1 MFDSVDRELED
12 RLVEEIDPENLRKH
26 VDAFEGTVRE
36 SGSDDEWDAS
46 QYVVGQLEEYG
57 VDATLHEYEGL
68 VSIPESASVTVTNPT
83 RREISEAIT
92 TSFSAATAPA
102 GEHAELVH
110 LPEITEEI
118 VATADVAGKFVYT
131 DGLPTPEPVC
141 LLEDAGAAG
150 AVFGSVNEDELH
162 EMIVTPVWGT
172 PSTETATEI
181 PDLPVVE
188 LSHDEGAWLA
198 EKLAEGPVE
207 VSVTTEVTTELTTL
221 PCPVGEIEGDS
232 DRFFLIGNHVDSWH
246 EGITDNATAMAATL
260 ELARIL
266 SEHEDEL
273 ARGVRF
279 GFWSA
284 HSTGRYAGSAWYA
297 DEHWTD
303 LRENGV
309 GYLHLDL
316 NGLCGAEELWYQHSP
331 ELADEHLDALTVP
344 DLQLPADARQ
354 ELGLDTATDE
364 ADESA
369 DGDNFLGDDHRPGR
383 NSDQSFWGTGMPSLL
398 SGARLSAGTDEG
410 GPVGGGWW
418 WHTPEDTADKVDYNV
433 LAEETKLYLALCGRL
448 CGSVTMP
455 HDYTATVEEV
465 LETLDDIEDEADGAV
480 EFDESRDA
488 AEHLRSTLEPV
499 NDAVDKADGPT
510 ARRAAEDLQV
520 RLGNTLV
527 PALFK
532 QASDYEHDPALPQGR
547 LPYLQG
553 ATELSTA
560 TGRRRRY
567 LETDLQRGRSKLR
580 HKLAQ
585 AQEAAEAFLETHGS
599 HGN

>member
-1 MFDSVDRELED
+1 MFDSVDRELEN
-12 RLVEEIDPENLRKH
+12 RLIEEIDPDRLRAH
-26 VDAFEGTVRE
+26 IDALEGTVRE
-36 SGSDDEWDAS
+36 SGTTDEWDAS
-46 QYVVGQLEEYG
+46 QYVVGRLEEYG
-57 VDATLHEYEGL
+57 VDATLHEYEG
-68 VSIPESASVTVTNPT
+68 VISIPESASVTVTTPT
-83 RREISEAIT
+83 HHVISEAIT
-92 TSFSAATAPA
+92 TSFSAATAPG

-110 LPEITEEI
+110 LPEITEEA
-118 VATADVAGKFVYT
+118 VAAADLEGAFVYT
-131 DGLPTPEPVC
+131 EGLPTPEPVC

-172 PSTETATEI
+172 PSTDTASEI

-188 LSHDEGAWLA
+188 VSHDEGAWLA
-198 EKLAEGPVE
+198 EKLEEGPVE
-207 VSVTTEVTTELTTL
+207 LTVTTEVSTELTNL
-221 PCPVGEIEGDS
+221 PCPVGELEGDS
-232 DRFFLIGNHVDSWH
+232 DRFFLVGNHVDSWH

-266 SEHEDEL
+266 AEHQDEL

-297 DEHWTD
+297 DEFWTD

-316 NGLCGAEELWYQHSP
+316 NGLRGAEELWYQQMP
-331 ELADEHLDALTVP
+331 ELGDEHLDALTVP
-344 DLQLPADARQ
+344 DLDLPADARE
-354 ELGLDTATDE
+354 ELGLEVDDGAGE
-364 ADESA
+364 EES
-369 DGDNFLGDDHRPGR
+369 GDNFLGDDHLPGR
-383 NSDQSFWGTGMPSLL
+383 NSDQSFWGTGMSSLL
-398 SGARLSAGTDEG
+398 SGARLPAGTDEG

-418 WHTPEDTADKVDYNV
+418 WHTPEDTADKVDYDV
-433 LAEETKLYLALCGRL
+433 LTEETKLYLALCGRV
-448 CGSVTMP
+448 CGSATMP
-455 HDYTATVEEV
+455 HDYAATVADV
-465 LETLDDIEDEADGAV
+465 LDVLDDIEADAAGAV
-480 EFDESRDA
+480 EFDDVRAEAERLHTTLEEANGAIDA
-488 AEHLRSTLEPV
+488 AESDE
-499 NDAVDKADGPT
+499 

-520 RLGNTLV
+520 RLGNALV

-532 QASDYEHDPALPQGR
+532 LESDYEHDPALPQGQ
-547 LPYLQG
+547 LPYLQHT
-553 ATELSTA
+553 TELADA

-585 AQEAAEAFLETHGS
+585 AQRAADSFLAEHG
-599 HGN
+599 G

>member
-1 MFDSVDRELED
+1 MLDSVDRQLEQ
-12 RLVEEIDPENLRKH
+12 RLVQEIDPERLREH
-26 VDAFEGTVRE
+26 IDVFDGTVRE

-46 QYVVGQLEEYG
+46 QYVVGRLEEYG

-68 VSIPESASVTVTNPT
+68 VSIPESAAVTVTTPT
-83 RREISEAIT
+83 RREIQDVIT
-92 TSFSAATAPA
+92 TSFSASTAPA

-110 LPEITEEI
+110 LPEITEET
-118 VATADVAGKFVYT
+118 VASADISGTFVYT
-131 DGLPTPEPVC
+131 QGLPTPEPVG
-141 LLEDAGAAG
+141 LLEAAGAAG

-172 PSTETATEI
+172 PSTETAPAV

-188 LSHDEGAWLA
+188 VSHDEGAWLA
-198 EKLAEGPVE
+198 EKLEAGPVE

-232 DRFFLIGNHVDSWH
+232 DRFFLVGNHVDSWH

-266 SEHEDEL
+266 AEHDEEL
-273 ARGVRF
+273 ARGVRV

-297 DEHWTD
+297 DEHWNE

-316 NGLCGAEELWYQHSP
+316 NGLRGAEELWYQHTP

-344 DLQLPADARQ
+344 DLRLPADARE
-354 ELGLDTATDE
+354 ELGLDAGD
-364 ADESA
+364 AESEEPVE
-369 DGDNFLGDDHRPGR
+369 GNNFLGDDHLPGR

-398 SGARLSAGTDEG
+398 SGARLPAGTAEG

-418 WHTPEDTADKVDYNV
+418 WHTPADTADKVDYDV
-433 LAEETKLYLALCGRL
+433 LAEETTLYLALCGRL
-448 CGSVTMP
+448 CGSATMP
-455 HDYTATVEEV
+455 HDYAATVDEILDALEDVEEDAAGNV
-465 LETLDDIEDEADGAV
+465 A
-480 EFDESRDA
+480 FDEIR
-488 AEHLRSTLEPV
+488 AEAERLHATLEQV
-499 NDAVDKADGPT
+499 NDAVDAAET
-510 ARRAAEDLQV
+510 TEARAAAEDLQV
-520 RLGNTLV
+520 RLGNALV

-532 QASDYEHDPALPQGR
+532 QKSDYEHDPALPQGR

-553 ATELSTA
+553 VTDLAGA
-560 TGRRRRY
+560 TGRRRRF

-580 HKLAQ
+580 HRLAR
-585 AQEAAEAFLETHGS
+585 AQRTADAFLDEHGD
-599 HGN
+599 

>member
-1 MFDSVDRELED
+1 MFDSVDRELEEQ
-12 RLVEEIDPENLRKH
+12 LVEEIDPDRLRSH

-46 QYVVGQLEEYG
+46 QYVVGRLEEYG

-68 VSIPESASVTVTNPT
+68 VSIPESASVTVTTPT
-83 RREISEAIT
+83 HRRIDEAIT

-110 LPEITEEI
+110 LPEITEES
-118 VATADVAGKFVYT
+118 VAAADVAGKFVYT
-131 DGLPTPEPVC
+131 SGLPTPEPVC

-181 PDLPVVE
+181 PGLPVVE
-188 LSHDEGAWLA
+188 VSHDEGAWLA
-198 EKLAEGPVE
+198 EKLDEGPVE
-207 VSVTTEVTTELTTL
+207 LSVTTDVTTELMSL
-221 PCPVGEIEGDS
+221 PCPVGELEGDS
-232 DRFFLIGNHVDSWH
+232 DRFFLVGNHVDSWH

-260 ELARIL
+260 ELARVL
-266 SEHEDEL
+266 SEHQDEL

-297 DEHWTD
+297 DEHWND

-316 NGLCGAEELWYQHSP
+316 NGLRGAEELWYQHSP
-331 ELADEHLDALTVP
+331 ELGDEHLDALTVP
-344 DLQLPADARQ
+344 DLRLPADARE
-354 ELGLDTATDE
+354 ELGLAEGTGDASE
-364 ADESA
+364 AEE
-369 DGDNFLGDDHRPGR
+369 GDNFLGDDHRPGR

-398 SGARLSAGTDEG
+398 SGARLPAGTEVG

-418 WHTPEDTADKVDYNV
+418 WHTPEDTADKVDYDV
-433 LAEETKLYLALCGRL
+433 LTEETTLYLALCARL
-448 CGSVTMP
+448 CGSATMP
-455 HDYTATVEEV
+455 HDYTATVDEV
-465 LETLDDIEDEADGAV
+465 VETLDEIEADAGGAV
-480 EFDESRDA
+480 EFDEIR
-488 AEHLRSTLEPV
+488 AEAEDLRATLVDV
-499 NDAVDKADGPT
+499 NDAVDDAAST
-510 ARRAAEDLQV
+510 EARCAAEDLHV
-520 RLGNTLV
+520 RLGNALV
-527 PALFK
+527 PALLK
-532 QASDYEHDPALPQGR
+532 RESDYEHDSALPQGL

-560 TGRRRRY
+560 TGRRRRF

-580 HKLAQ
+580 HALRRA
-585 AQEAAEAFLETHGS
+585 ETAAERFLETHG
-599 HGN
+599 